1 MDTTARFFEKLRTVA
16 DLTLSRADG
25 LLGDMERTDLTLFI
39 PDQFPAGGRYLVGV
53 SGGRDSVA
61 LLHLLLNRG
70 YKNLLVCHLNHRL
83 RGPAAAADARF
94 VEKLAREHGL
104 QCEFGAADV
113 RALAKEEKLSIEAAA
128 RVARHRFFAKIARC
142 RRCRTIFLAH
152 HADDLVETFLINL
165 FRGAG
170 PGGLRGI
177 RPVSTHRIEGIEL
190 KFVRP
195 FLSVWR
201 AEIDDYIR
209 AWKLKF
215 CEDASNDSLTPM
227 RNRIRR
233 RVIPYIEKQL
243 GRPVR
248 STIWRA
254 ALIAADET
262 EWLEDMVDQERFE
275 GAQLDCPRL
284 HARPRALQ
292 RRIIHKWLQ
301 THDVGNLDF
310 ELIERVRALL
320 DPDANSAKT
329 NLPQGRHVRR
339 RAKKIFIE

>member
-1 MDTTARFFEKLRTVA
+1 VKVPGEKNR
-16 DLTLSRADG
+16 G
-25 LLGDMERTDLTLFI
+25 LEAKLLVG
-39 PDQFPAGGRYLVGV
+39 FPPTRRYLIGV
-53 SGGRDSVA
+53 SGGRDSIA
-61 LLHLLLNRG
+61 LLHLLLSRG

-83 RGPAAAADARF
+83 RGAAGAADARF
-94 VEKLAREHGL
+94 VEKLARDNAL
-104 QCEFGAADV
+104 QCEVGAADV

-128 RVARHRFFAKIARC
+128 RVARHRFFAKIARR
-142 RRCRTIFLAH
+142 RRCHTIFLAH

-177 RPVSTHRIEGIEL
+177 RQVSKHRVEGTDL
-190 KFVRP
+190 NFVRP
-195 FLSVWR
+195 LLSIWR

-209 AWKLKF
+209 AWKLRF
-215 CEDASNDSLTPM
+215 REDASNDSLTPM

-233 RVIPYIEKQL
+233 RVIPYLEKQL

-248 STIWRA
+248 STIWRS
-254 ALIAADET
+254 ALIAADEA

-275 GAQLDCPRL
+275 GAQLDCPQLR
-284 HARPRALQ
+284 ARPRALQ

-301 THDVGNLDF
+301 AHAVGNLDF

-320 DPDANSAKT
+320 DPAASTAKT
-329 NLPQGRHVRR
+329 NLPEGRHVRR